1 MAGYIADIYN
11 VTLLQHS
18 VKYNSANPI
27 IHTHITCA
35 LNLIFVKMGLSIV
48 CVVLSPL
55 KVSGLTQI
63 EYLQPLLTMTN
74 QQVKEVD
81 RVTTNDV
88 ILFLLRADITLNL
101 IISMCDDLESMT
113 VILFKESAEIKVTE
127 TLDQKLFGVMGSNVV
142 YSVDRKTY
150 DTLNRLDF
158 IKAGKRNIIIRT
170 ICETQHLKVISLTN
184 YYKAIRQPFLSTN
197 LVKDGTM
204 MDLLLPSMDRLI
216 TPLSWL
222 NWKDTRVV
230 LNFRLLRALCIYN
243 INGNVSLDDLYTY
256 AVGFMYRK
264 FVIGTTVI
272 REHIL
277 DEQSIRS
284 HVMLSCLLMN
294 RINSKAN
301 IDIQVSSF
309 LLHVKPLIG
318 AFSGFMNGL
327 AYNIIRTIKMTI
339 SRYWPKI
346 NFDTWLNKFSNELCD
361 LLNTYKDNSELIN
374 LMDEV
379 HNTSIR
385 PLRSSLIYS
394 PFIKDK
400 NECSHHTNCIQHE
413 VGPYK

>member
-1 MAGYIADIYN
+1 
-11 VTLLQHS
+11 
-18 VKYNSANPI
+18 
-27 IHTHITCA
+27 
-35 LNLIFVKMGLSIV
+35 
-48 CVVLSPL
+48 
-55 KVSGLTQI
+55 
-63 EYLQPLLTMTN
+63 
-74 QQVKEVD
+74 
-81 RVTTNDV
+81 
-88 ILFLLRADITLNL
+88 
-101 IISMCDDLESMT
+101 
-113 VILFKESAEIKVTE
+113 
-127 TLDQKLFGVMGSNVV
+127 
-142 YSVDRKTY
+142 
-150 DTLNRLDF
+150 
-158 IKAGKRNIIIRT
+158 
-170 ICETQHLKVISLTN
+170 
-184 YYKAIRQPFLSTN
+184 
-197 LVKDGTM
+197 
-204 MDLLLPSMDRLI
+204 
-216 TPLSWL
+216 
-222 NWKDTRVV
+222 
-230 LNFRLLRALCIYN
+230 LCIYN

-264 FVIGTTVI
+264 CVIGTTVI